1 MTVRVFESA
10 RAVTGALGGRPK
22 YLLSLVASVPAEKW
36 KAFKGRKVVDELQFL
51 RMIHP
56 FWLTY
61 QKFVFRPRFRR
72 AWVTQECA
80 LARELS
86 LLIGHQEVGPG
97 FLSTVINRL
106 VWQEPSN
113 RCSVIHDA
121 YLVNPFNLLHPFVA
135 LSTFSLAKIMPCIGT
150 RHETSCVPSS
160 SR

>member
-1 MTVRVFESA
+1 MHDPSFLANVSKVRLSA
-10 RAVTGALGGRPK
+10 KVQACLGNSGMRTGK
-22 YLLSLVASVPAEKW
+22 
-36 KAFKGRKVVDELQFL
+36 
-51 RMIHP
+51 
-56 FWLTY
+56 
-61 QKFVFRPRFRR
+61 
-72 AWVTQECA
+72 
-80 LARELS
+80 
-86 LLIGHQEVGPG
+86 VGPG